1 MILNHSPGP
10 LINYYNQTGQDNIM
24 KTIQTQVAI
33 IGAGPSGLLLG
44 QLLAKKGISNIIIER
59 VTGDYVLGRI
69 RAGILEQGFVELVRE
84 AGVAERMDR
93 EGHVHEG
100 VELVVNGKRTR
111 INLKELTGG
120 DVVVCYGQVEIT
132 KDLMDARQAEGLD
145 TYYEAGNVQ
154 PHDVKSDSPYVTFDH
169 KGETY
174 RLECDFIAGCD
185 GFHGVSRQTIPSNER
200 REFERT
206 YPFGWLG
213 LLSDTP
219 PCHPELIYAKSEHGF
234 ALASQRSATR
244 SRYYLQVPLTDK
256 VEDWTD
262 DAFWKELKR
271 RLPTEIAEKVVTGPS
286 LEKSI
291 APLRSFVCEPMQ
303 YGNLFLVG
311 DAAHIVP
318 PTGAKGLN
326 LAASDVATL
335 YKILT
340 RVYETGDRR
349 YISQYSEIALRR
361 VWHGERFS
369 WWMTNMMHDFGSE
382 VASNGVNGE
391 MFERFMA
398 SELDYYLSSE
408 NGRKAIAE
416 QYVGL
421 PYEDLSEY

>member
-1 MILNHSPGP
+1 
-10 LINYYNQTGQDNIM
+10 M
-24 KTIQTQVAI
+24 KTLQTQVAI

-44 QLLAKKGISNIIIER
+44 QLLARKGISNIIVER

-69 RAGILEQGFVELVRE
+69 RAGILEQGFVDLVRE
-84 AGVAERMDR
+84 AGVAERMDS

-132 KDLMDARQAEGLD
+132 QDLMDARQAAKLD
-145 TYYEAGNVQ
+145 TYYEASDVQ
-154 PHDVKSDSPYVTFDH
+154 PHDVKGDKPFITFTHD
-169 KGETY
+169 GEEY
-174 RLECDFIAGCD
+174 RLDCDFIAGCD
-185 GFHGVSRQTIPSNER
+185 GFHGVSRQTIPEDVRTEHER
-200 REFERT
+200 V

-219 PCHPELIYAKSEHGF
+219 PCHDELIYAKSERGF
-234 ALASQRSATR
+234 ALASQRSETR
-244 SRYYLQVPLTDK
+244 SRYYLQVPLTNK
-256 VEDWTD
+256 IEDWSD
-262 DAFWKELKR
+262 EAFWDELKK
-271 RLPTEIAEKVVTGPS
+271 RLPDEIAANVVTGPS
-286 LEKSI
+286 IEKSI

-349 YISQYSEIALRR
+349 FIEQYSEIALRR

-369 WWMTNMMHDFGSE
+369 WWMTNMMHDFGDE
-382 VASNGVNGE
+382 VSNNGVDGL
-391 MFERFMA
+391 MFTRFME
-398 SELDYYLSSE
+398 SEFDYYLNSE
-408 NGRKAIAE
+408 NGRRVIAE

-421 PYEDLSEY
+421 PYEELKEY

>member
-1 MILNHSPGP
+1 
-10 LINYYNQTGQDNIM
+10 M
-24 KTIQTQVAI
+24 KTLQTQVAI

-44 QLLAKKGISNIIIER
+44 QLLARKGISNIIVER

-69 RAGILEQGFVELVRE
+69 RAGILEQGFVDLVRE
-84 AGVAERMDR
+84 AGVAERMDS

-100 VELVVNGKRTR
+100 VELVVNGERTR

-132 KDLMDARQAEGLD
+132 QDLMEARQAAKLD
-145 TYYEAGNVQ
+145 TYYEASDVQ
-154 PHDVKSDSPYVTFDH
+154 PHDVKGDKPFITFTHD
-169 KGETY
+169 GEEY
-174 RLECDFIAGCD
+174 RLDCDFIAGCD
-185 GFHGVSRQTIPSNER
+185 GFHGVSRQTIPEDVRTEHER
-200 REFERT
+200 V

-219 PCHPELIYAKSEHGF
+219 PCHDELIYAKSERGF
-234 ALASQRSATR
+234 ALASQRSETR

-256 VEDWTD
+256 IEDWSD
-262 DAFWKELKR
+262 EAFWDELKK
-271 RLPTEIAEKVVTGPS
+271 RLPDEIAANVVTGPS
-286 LEKSI
+286 IEKSI

-349 YISQYSEIALRR
+349 FIEQYSEIALRR

-369 WWMTNMMHDFGSE
+369 WWMTNMMHNFGDE
-382 VASNGVNGE
+382 VSNNGVDGQ
-391 MFERFMA
+391 MFTRFME
-398 SELDYYLSSE
+398 SEFDYFLNSE
-408 NGRKAIAE
+408 NGRRVIAE

-421 PYEDLSEY
+421 PYEELKEY